1 MASGSIGS
9 GGLNVFLR
17 KSDKSYLDWLNCH
30 SAWGMQAVRRKYQK
44 NLQLVRWIRNDAIQQ
59 FGGGEDPRNTGSGVG
74 ARTAKVEPAN
84 ILRDV
89 VRSEPGALSQN
100 GFELE
105 SGADVR
111 IESGF
116 EISRGEDQL
125 ADEVFAKV
133 GNNRFLEGGQ
143 NAIRIS
149 FFLLFPID
157 LIPRGSEMRDG
168 RKDVKTFVALGG

>member
-1 MASGSIGS
+1 MFFFGSPTNHIWIG
-9 GGLNVFLR
+9 
-17 KSDKSYLDWLNCH
+17 LNCH
-30 SAWGMQAVRRKYQK
+30 SVGGMQAVRRKYQK
-44 NLQLVRWIRNDAIQQ
+44 NLQLAGWIRNDAIEQ
-59 FGGGEDPRNTGSGVG
+59 FGGGEDPWNPGSWVG
-74 ARTAKVEPAN
+74 ACTTKIQPGN

-89 VRSEPGALSQN
+89 MGSEPGALSQN

-105 SGADVR
+105 SRTDVC

-116 EISRGEDQL
+116 EIPGGEDQL

-143 NAIRIS
+143 NTIRIS

-157 LIPRGSEMRDG
+157 LIPWGAEMRNG
-168 RKDVKTFVALGG
+168 GKDVKAFVALGG